1 MAGIQPAS
9 GYDDDIAPFL
19 SGTADGVIFKHS
31 PTCDLSAMAFQQ
43 MSQFTSA
50 HPEVTVTLV
59 DVLDQRLMS
68 QRIERELNLRH
79 ESPQAIVMRSGQIV
93 WHGSHRR
100 VTAAA
105 LEIACGV
112 ADTDQSADR

>member
-1 MAGIQPAS
+1 MAGLEQVN
-9 GYDDDIAPFL
+9 GYEEDIAPL
-19 SGTADGVIFKHS
+19 LTGSADGVIFKHS

-50 HPEVTVTLV
+50 HPEITVALV
-59 DVLDQRLMS
+59 DVLDQRMLS
-68 QRIERELNLRH
+68 QRIERELHVRH
-79 ESPQAIVMRSGQIV
+79 ESPQAIVMRAGQIV

-105 LEIACGV
+105 LEVACGI
-112 ADTDQSADR
+112 ADTTPSA